1 MPISCS
7 KICVSGINLWKYKKT
22 VKPRKFPFKISNKTC
37 FINFCHILIFWRLVR
52 TFIDLKCTFLVV
64 PTNFAYRVTIFTQID
79 VGIVLQKNFV
89 SKLVIQPT
97 HGHFMAFMAL
107 KNQTIGFPNK
117 STPNEP
123 SKLKKLPNFENFK
136 FWPLFWPS
144 KFFWPFAIFC

>member
-1 MPISCS
+1 M
-7 KICVSGINLWKYKKT
+7 
-22 VKPRKFPFKISNKTC
+22 
-37 FINFCHILIFWRLVR
+37 
-52 TFIDLKCTFLVV
+52 
-64 PTNFAYRVTIFTQID
+64 
-79 VGIVLQKNFV
+79 
-89 SKLVIQPT
+89 IQPT

-144 KFFWPFAIFC
+144 KFFFGLFQFSGGPWHLKSPGVCKNHISEHPFIALINQLRNLIWDHCAL